1 MANIIKIKRGL
12 SSNISNVTLE
22 QGELA
27 ITTDTN
33 ELYIGTE
40 SGKIKLNESNSVLIY
55 DTDSTDTIVEKL
67 SSAVD
72 APHLTGEATK
82 VKKDCYYITGIEVSS
97 VKISIYKLAYVYS
110 PVVEDIFT
118 DVIFTNGLDGIS
130 LRLDYTREND
140 TKVWSIEKKD
150 FLYNVDYISGDTFY
164 KGNIYVGST
173 KYGDINATRLAKIT
187 EVPTNLV
194 NGKTEGSIRTVNSTV
209 EDDTY
214 TLGKNA
220 FSSGTNT
227 KAIGEASHSE
237 GTDTVAYSTNS
248 HTEGYQ
254 TKTGRKA
261 FLITNQTIDTT
272 NKIYTFTLSSVE
284 GLEVGQ
290 QYRIK
295 TDTAYYTDYGGV
307 INKIDTTNKVITTNY
322 TFDMSK
328 YNKCYLVIDSD
339 NLGDVYL
346 PAVMGSMYSSW
357 SAHAEGV
364 NTTAAGAVSHAEGQ
378 GTIALGDYSHAEGG
392 GTKATNYGS
401 HAEGEETTASGKYSH
416 AEGYSTTA
424 FGNTAHSEGQDTTAY
439 GIGSHAEGNNTDAT
453 GDFSHSEGSNTKAT
467 GEAQHVQ
474 GKFNIE
480 DTASAHI
487 VGNGTSNSKKSNAH
501 TVAWDGTAWYQ
512 GDVYVGS
519 TSGKNK
525 DDGSVK
531 LAKITEVPT
540 KTSQLTNDSQF
551 ITSADVL
558 SNLKDGEAEGSIK
571 SINAYDDNEHGKLGK
586 GSINLSTKGVVTGEN
601 SLAFGNNTE
610 DVISVELG
618 FPFNNDIM
626 GAYIESITN
635 NIVTF
640 TSNSTNTK
648 LLNSANSNLY
658 LHNSD
663 NRNSNKNKITNVNTS
678 DRTITLD
685 PNNYD
690 LSKFKIGWNS
700 LYLDSNF
707 APGINN
713 CTDSISL
720 GKNNLV
726 LFQSST
732 SNNSNSYVLGHDNK
746 ILNQNDFSVL
756 GWNNDVGELDSYFS
770 GSSIIGDHNTLR
782 GNYNFLLGA
791 FNNVGTTAFTDN
803 NIVIGR
809 LNSIPGSSTY
819 SDGKCISI
827 GFSNMTVSGKQD
839 TILIGQNLQA
849 SNTQILLGKN
859 NVYDLSTA
867 LLKDL
872 YFVVSN
878 GESGINTSDLFE
890 IDNSG
895 KAWFANDVYVGS
907 TSGTNSDS
915 GSKKLATEE
924 YVDSKA
930 SSPITTVKSS
940 ETDANII
947 TLIKN
952 TVQSTGEPKSNLIY
966 LDTTANK
973 TYTLSTC
980 SFKDSTYSLIFTDDS
995 KYVSITFT
1003 SDATTINKEEGSL
1016 TASADDI
1023 LGLFA

>member
-1 MANIIKIKRGL
+1 MANTIKIKRGL

-33 ELYIGTE
+33 ELYVGTE
-40 SGKIKLNESNSVLIY
+40 SGNTKLNESSLKNL
-55 DTDSTDTIVEKL
+55 
-67 SSAVD
+67 
-72 APHLTGEATK
+72 
-82 VKKDCYYITGIEVSS
+82 
-97 VKISIYKLAYVYS
+97 
-110 PVVEDIFT
+110 
-118 DVIFTNGLDGIS
+118 LDGSAEGS
-130 LRLDYTREND
+130 LRTINSRAED
-140 TKVWSIEKKD
+140 T
-150 FLYNVDYISGDTFY
+150 
-164 KGNIYVGST
+164 
-173 KYGDINATRLAKIT
+173 
-187 EVPTNLV
+187 
-194 NGKTEGSIRTVNSTV
+194 
-209 EDDTY
+209 TY

-220 FSSGTNT
+220 FS
-227 KAIGEASHSE
+227 
-237 GTDTVAYSTNS
+237 
-248 HTEGYQ
+248 EGY
-254 TKTGRKA
+254 K
-261 FLITNQTIDTT
+261 
-272 NKIYTFTLSSVE
+272 
-284 GLEVGQ
+284 
-290 QYRIK
+290 
-295 TDTAYYTDYGGV
+295 
-307 INKIDTTNKVITTNY
+307 
-322 TFDMSK
+322 
-328 YNKCYLVIDSD
+328 
-339 NLGDVYL
+339 
-346 PAVMGSMYSSW
+346 
-357 SAHAEGV
+357 
-364 NTTAAGAVSHAEGQ
+364 TAASGQYSHAECYYCYSV
-378 GTIALGDYSHAEGG
+378 GDYSHAEGN
-392 GTKATNYGS
+392 TT
-401 HAEGEETTASGKYSH
+401 HAEGKASHTEGEQTEASGKWSH
-416 AEGYSTTA
+416 AEGYGTEAS
-424 FGNTAHSEGQDTTAY
+424 GDS
-439 GIGSHAEGNNTDAT
+439 SHAEGGNTTAS
-453 GDFSHSEGSNTKAT
+453 GDHSHVEGEECTASGWTSHAEGKGTTAS
-467 GEAQHVQ
+467 GDSQHVQ
-474 GKFNIE
+474 GKWNIA
-480 DTASAHI
+480 DTTSAHI
-487 VGNGTSNSKKSNAH
+487 IGNGSSGYVDNPDINRSNAH
-501 TVAWDGTAWYQ
+501 TVDWKGNAWYQ

-663 NRNSNKNKITNVNTS
+663 NRNSNKNKITNVNKS

>member
-1 MANIIKIKRGL
+1 MANTIKIKRGL

-33 ELYIGTE
+33 ELYVGTE
-40 SGKIKLNESNSVLIY
+40 SGNTKLNESSLKNL
-55 DTDSTDTIVEKL
+55 
-67 SSAVD
+67 
-72 APHLTGEATK
+72 
-82 VKKDCYYITGIEVSS
+82 
-97 VKISIYKLAYVYS
+97 
-110 PVVEDIFT
+110 
-118 DVIFTNGLDGIS
+118 LDGSAEGS
-130 LRLDYTREND
+130 LRTINSRAED
-140 TKVWSIEKKD
+140 T
-150 FLYNVDYISGDTFY
+150 
-164 KGNIYVGST
+164 
-173 KYGDINATRLAKIT
+173 
-187 EVPTNLV
+187 
-194 NGKTEGSIRTVNSTV
+194 
-209 EDDTY
+209 TY

-220 FSSGTNT
+220 FS
-227 KAIGEASHSE
+227 
-237 GTDTVAYSTNS
+237 
-248 HTEGYQ
+248 EGY
-254 TKTGRKA
+254 K
-261 FLITNQTIDTT
+261 
-272 NKIYTFTLSSVE
+272 
-284 GLEVGQ
+284 
-290 QYRIK
+290 
-295 TDTAYYTDYGGV
+295 
-307 INKIDTTNKVITTNY
+307 
-322 TFDMSK
+322 
-328 YNKCYLVIDSD
+328 
-339 NLGDVYL
+339 
-346 PAVMGSMYSSW
+346 
-357 SAHAEGV
+357 
-364 NTTAAGAVSHAEGQ
+364 TAASGQYSHAECYYCYSV
-378 GTIALGDYSHAEGG
+378 GDYSHAEGN
-392 GTKATNYGS
+392 TTN
-401 HAEGEETTASGKYSH
+401 AEGKASHTEGEQTEASGKWSH
-416 AEGYSTTA
+416 AEGYGTEAS
-424 FGNTAHSEGQDTTAY
+424 GDS
-439 GIGSHAEGNNTDAT
+439 SHAEGGNTTAS
-453 GDFSHSEGSNTKAT
+453 GDHSHVEGEECTASGWTSHAEGKGTTAS
-467 GEAQHVQ
+467 GDSQHVQ
-474 GKFNIE
+474 GKWNIA
-480 DTASAHI
+480 DTTSAHI
-487 VGNGTSNSKKSNAH
+487 IGNGSSGYVDNPDINRSNAH
-501 TVAWDGTAWYQ
+501 TVDWKGNAWYQ